1 MKKKYQVTDQ
11 NALFFSAHTFIVK
24 IGTGLS
30 SLAASIGYA
39 VVKFSSSET
48 AALNDFIAN
57 GGIPRLDGRY
67 SNLMTLLFMLYTL
80 PVALSSLLSAI
91 PFIRGERD

>member
-1 MKKKYQVTDQ
+1 M
-11 NALFFSAHTFIVK
+11 
-24 IGTGLS
+24 S

-39 VVKFSSSET
+39 AVNFSSAQT
-48 AALNDFIAN
+48 VALNKFIAS
-57 GGIPRLDGRY
+57 GGMPRLDGRY

-91 PFIRGERD
+91 PFIRGERE